1 MLVGADFFSFVP
13 LVDKPM
19 LRLGSGKSFP
29 VASEVTAM
37 LAAPELTT
45 EDCWVLAWRIDDCAD
60 CAMRIDKS
68 IGPGVN
74 DAEFFVAVAPVL
86 ESSCDFVELFETEF
100 DGVLVTEACWAD
112 EMRFVAWA
120 IKVGKLISLVE
131 SGLDTFPESAG
142 SVVAD
147 EAGSLLEDVFGLVLC
162 AWTAA

>member
-1 MLVGADFFSFVP
+1 
-13 LVDKPM
+13 
-19 LRLGSGKSFP
+19 
-29 VASEVTAM
+29 M

-45 EDCWVLAWRIDDCAD
+45 EDCWAFAWRADDWAD

-68 IGPGVN
+68 IGPGVI
-74 DAEFFVAVAPVL
+74 DADFFVAVAPVL
-86 ESSCDFVELFETEF
+86 ESSCDLVELFKTEF

>member
-1 MLVGADFFSFVP
+1 
-13 LVDKPM
+13 
-19 LRLGSGKSFP
+19 
-29 VASEVTAM
+29 
-37 LAAPELTT
+37 
-45 EDCWVLAWRIDDCAD
+45 
-60 CAMRIDKS
+60 
-68 IGPGVN
+68 
-74 DAEFFVAVAPVL
+74 
-86 ESSCDFVELFETEF
+86 
-100 DGVLVTEACWAD
+100 LVTEACWAD